1 MFALPT
7 LLFLLLIFFL
17 LSTQALIVTPRSCTA
32 CCKVWPPREAKKL
45 HRVLVSSFRE
55 ERRSSRSGPC
65 SLAPR
70 CPRTIKTIQTE
81 RRRGRSAYH
90 ILVALATIKNFIG
103 KISRRTIICG
113 LFFFSFL
120 FFNFLIFFFFFFF
133 CTHPGISLGK
143 CPRRCLKCYGW
154 SGSCR

>member
-1 MFALPT
+1 MRPLTRRCLQCSLSRHFCV
-7 LLFLLLIFFL
+7 FLLLIFFL

-90 ILVALATIKNFIG
+90 ILVALATIKYFIG
-103 KISRRTIICG
+103 KISRRTIVCG

-133 CTHPGISLGK
+133 AHTQVYRWESVHGVV
-143 CPRRCLKCYGW
+143 
-154 SGSCR
+154 